1 MMKPFKSYA
10 LILFTIIAS
19 ALYAAPV
26 ELVDGKF
33 KLVLY
38 PDSGSFSLYQLLD
51 VGKNRYEP
59 LFEDRNCSAT
69 SWFSV
74 ESDGR
79 VFRLGSRLGNP
90 VSFEQTE
97 SGATYVFNLTEDFQ
111 ATQVFSFLKDSVSSP
126 AYAVRVETTVQNT
139 SGKDSRLA
147 IKALLD
153 TTLGENEGIHFFT
166 DLRNRISVET
176 RYDRTA
182 NLDSVIVS
190 RDKNASLMI
199 YLDGNGAT
207 KPEYVY
213 VANWSRL
220 NTLTWQPDF
229 VEGRSFNTM
238 YAINDSAL
246 LFQWKEQEVLAGG
259 TISASMVMGSY
270 DPARVKSKAG
280 DEAIVMAAGTDIS
293 KRAQLIQQLIARID
307 ELEANPDSATDE
319 ELKQLNATL
328 DILLKE
334 GKE

>member
-1 MMKPFKSYA
+1 MKAIKVCAIY
-10 LILFTIIAS
+10 LFLLFSI
-19 ALYAAPV
+19 ALYASPV

-38 PDSGSFSLYQLLD
+38 PESGSFSLYQLLD

-74 ESDGR
+74 KSNSR
-79 VFRLGSRLGNP
+79 VFRLGSKIGKP
-90 VSFEQTE
+90 VAFEQTD
-97 SGATYVFNLTEDFQ
+97 SGAIYTFSLTDDFQ
-111 ATQVFSFLKDSVSSP
+111 ATQVFTFLKDSISSP
-126 AYAVRVETTVQNT
+126 AYALRIDTIVENT

-147 IKALLD
+147 IKALVD

-166 DLRNRISVET
+166 DLRNRISAET

-182 NLDSVIVS
+182 NLDSVLVS
-190 RDKNASLMI
+190 RNKDASLML
-199 YLDGNGAT
+199 YLDSDDVT

-246 LFQWKEQEVLAGG
+246 LFQWKEQDVPAGQR
-259 TISASMVMGSY
+259 ISAAMVMGSY
-270 DPARVKSKAG
+270 DPSRVKSKAG
-280 DEAIVMAAGTDIS
+280 ESAIVMAAGSDTS
-293 KRAQLIQQLIARID
+293 KRSQLIQQLIARID
-307 ELEANPDSATDE
+307 ELESNPDSATDE
-319 ELKQLNATL
+319 ELRQLNVTL
-328 DILLKE
+328 DMLLNE